1 MSVLL
6 VSIVG
11 DFHSSIFPLYNE
23 LKEKIHHHIVVDDD
37 AFNERIKHK
46 QIVKSLQN
54 FNEKHTLDIKT
65 EAFTIDEDSLQSI
78 EKLIERITEL
88 SPDLEDVYINITDGL
103 ANIGIALAARLLPKG
118 VKFLSYDMHEN
129 SYNVTTQKGIETFT
143 VQKSLS
149 IEDHLLLKGL
159 KITNKQDKEFAH
171 TYRSELME
179 LFGNYPKEMEL
190 LNKDITN
197 KTDIHKEQ
205 YKRALQ
211 LVRSMGFDTFQNAP
225 KITGGLFEYY
235 VYLLVKDLGFDD
247 IEIGVVTEQPFYD
260 KDITIKNEFDILL
273 MKDNHLHMIECKFRK
288 LRSQDRQKL
297 VYKYISLIDLVDDDS
312 KMIIL
317 TNETTYRHDLFDETN
332 KGLSDYRRAF
342 LNRIYLRGSVIKNRA
357 LFLDE
362 VRTLF
367 L

>member
-1 MSVLL
+1 MIL

-23 LKEKIHHHIVVDDD
+23 LKENLHYHIVVDDD
-37 AFNERIKHK
+37 AFSKRRKHR
-46 QIVKSLQN
+46 QIIDSLQR
-54 FNEKHTLDIKT
+54 FNEKHALRIPT
-65 EAFTIDEDSLQSI
+65 EAFIIDEDSLQSI
-78 EKLIERITEL
+78 EKLIQHIEAL
-88 SPDLEDVYINITDGL
+88 NPAYEDVYINITDGL
-103 ANIGIALAARLLPKG
+103 ANIGIALAAKLLPKG
-118 VKFLSYDMHEN
+118 VKFLSYDMYEN
-129 SYNVTTQKGIETFT
+129 SYNITTQDGIETFA
-143 VQKSLS
+143 VQKSIT

-159 KITNKQDKEFAH
+159 EVVRKQEKEFAH
-171 TYRSELME
+171 RYRSEILE
-179 LFGNYPKEMEL
+179 LFGNYAKEMEL

-197 KTDIHKEQ
+197 QTDIHKEQ

-211 LVRSMGFDTFQNAP
+211 LVRKMGFDTFNDAP

-235 VYLLVKDLGFDD
+235 VYLLIKDLGFDD
-247 IEIGVVTEQPFYD
+247 IEIGVVAKQPFYSR
-260 KDITIKNEFDILL
+260 DIAIKNEFDILL
-273 MKDNHLHMIECKFRK
+273 MKENHLHMIECKFRK

-297 VYKYISLIDLVDDDS
+297 VYKYISLIDLIDDDG
-312 KMIIL
+312 KMMIL

-332 KGLSDYRRAF
+332 KGLSDHRRAF
-342 LNRIYLRGSVIKNRA
+342 LGRVYLRGSIIKNRE